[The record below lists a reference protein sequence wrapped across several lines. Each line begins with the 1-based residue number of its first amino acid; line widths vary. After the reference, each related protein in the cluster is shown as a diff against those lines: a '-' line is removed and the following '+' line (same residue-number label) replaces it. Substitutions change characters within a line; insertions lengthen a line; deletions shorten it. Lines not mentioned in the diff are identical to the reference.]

1 MSNINFEN
9 ISSGAILKFINENK
23 ANPDFNIAL
32 KSIDAILKGGEMF
45 GLTDEQIINTLKSNV
60 FTPAGIDMPDIE
72 TFAKIKRNTKEV
84 PEIGKSYRLILCGEP
99 TTAECVYISEW
110 AGEKQYVFKA
120 ENGRLSVLLFR
131 SINYTSK

>member
-1 MSNINFEN
+1 MSTINFDN

-23 ANPDFNIAL
+23 TNEDFNIAL
-32 KSIDAILKGGEMF
+32 KSIDAILKGGEIF
-45 GLTDEQIINTLKSNV
+45 GLSDEQILTSLRNNI
-60 FTPAGIDMPDIE
+60 FDPAGVEMPDIE

-84 PEIGKSYRLILCGEP
+84 PEIGKTYRLILCGEP

-110 AGEKQYVFKA
+110 AGEKQFVFKA